1 MGENGYI
8 DFCLLLSMLLNVR
21 STYAHVNPLNGELCP
36 RVLGVC
42 TGPQA
47 GGQAGRHR
55 HRQAQARSTL
65 LACMTRRVGARC
77 SLCVNS
83 IRKGR
88 GGDFQIWYTGSGTR
102 LFGGGDNALVIGA
115 QVPGLVALGGCQLGL
130 CLPARTFSLTSDPI
144 ISEVC
149 LRLMGGFLD
158 ISDYGSGCS
167 LFFIREI
174 LAR

>member
-1 MGENGYI
+1 MESFVQGFSEFAQGH
-8 DFCLLLSMLLNVR
+8 
-21 STYAHVNPLNGELCP
+21 T
-36 RVLGVC
+36 
-42 TGPQA
+42 TGRQA
-47 GGQAGRHR
+47 QA
-55 HRQAQARSTL
+55 QAQARSTL

-130 CLPARTFSLTSDPI
+130 CLPARTFSLMSDPI
-144 ISEVC
+144 SSEVC
-149 LRLMGGFLD
+149 LRLMRGFLD
-158 ISDYGSGCS
+158 IPDCGSGCS
-167 LFFIREI
+167 LFFIRVI

>member
-1 MGENGYI
+1 MESFVQGFSEFAQGH
-8 DFCLLLSMLLNVR
+8 
-21 STYAHVNPLNGELCP
+21 T
-36 RVLGVC
+36 
-42 TGPQA
+42 TGRQA
-47 GGQAGRHR
+47 QA
-55 HRQAQARSTL
+55 QAQARSTL

-88 GGDFQIWYTGSGTR
+88 EGDFQIWYTGSGTR

-130 CLPARTFSLTSDPI
+130 CLPARTFSLMSDPI
-144 ISEVC
+144 NSEVC

-158 ISDYGSGCS
+158 IPEYGSGCS
-167 LFFIREI
+167 PFFIRVI